1 MSRFIQEEVVNQAEQ
16 TTGRLFRLPR
26 RQTLED
32 EFSMLLSSH
41 LGRMRSGAYFE
52 SEVLLVTGKSGAG
65 KTTEIE
71 SMIKD
76 FNSEQIALP
85 SGSNARLA
93 SCELDRKG
101 NWKALG
107 RKTLK
112 SMGYPVSDKARLTQA
127 EIWDRVFQQG
137 EMQGCV
143 GLNYDELQHI
153 LADKE
158 GEALEEE
165 LDSFKSI
172 LKSKSWPFFLILS
185 GVPTLED
192 YLPKFEQLFRK
203 VTHVKFEDIDFD
215 AEATTVHEM
224 MSSYAIEA
232 KLQIHDDLNSEEFIR
247 RLVTA
252 GAHRWGIVC
261 EIVGKAIE
269 RAVGSHADTLTNDH
283 FVEFW
288 VSKTGMNALATPF
301 NHENFD
307 TVFRRDKPF
316 HASVGC

>member
-1 MSRFIQEEVVNQAEQ
+1 MSRYVQKKVVDQAEQ
-16 TTGRLFRLPR
+16 TSGRLFRLPR
-26 RQTLED
+26 RVALED
-32 EFSMLLSSH
+32 ELSMLFSSH

-85 SGSNARLA
+85 SGQNARLA

-112 SMGYPVSDKARLTQA
+112 SIGYPVSDKARLTQA

-172 LKSKSWPFFLILS
+172 LKSKSWP
-185 GVPTLED
+185 
-192 YLPKFEQLFRK
+192 
-203 VTHVKFEDIDFD
+203 
-215 AEATTVHEM
+215 
-224 MSSYAIEA
+224 
-232 KLQIHDDLNSEEFIR
+232 
-247 RLVTA
+247 
-252 GAHRWGIVC
+252 
-261 EIVGKAIE
+261 
-269 RAVGSHADTLTNDH
+269 
-283 FVEFW
+283 
-288 VSKTGMNALATPF
+288 
-301 NHENFD
+301 
-307 TVFRRDKPF
+307 
-316 HASVGC
+316 